1 MLPYPIYHRQ
11 SVTHITR
18 ERSQYMRLSGLG
30 IVFLRFF
37 RYTRN
42 IRKNNPTNKGN
53 KMTVAT
59 ATYKVGDTYTSQKS
73 KVTGTILE
81 IKPQDNNT
89 VRVKLD
95 VNGNTRWTTWTA
107 Q

>member
-1 MLPYPIYHRQ
+1 
-11 SVTHITR
+11 
-18 ERSQYMRLSGLG
+18 MRFSKLG

-37 RYTRN
+37 RYTGN
-42 IRKNNPTNKGN
+42 ITNQQRRN

-73 KVTGTILE
+73 KVTGTIME
-81 IKPQDNNT
+81 IVPSKNDT

-95 VNGNTRWTTWTA
+95 VNGSTRWTTWKA
-107 Q
+107 